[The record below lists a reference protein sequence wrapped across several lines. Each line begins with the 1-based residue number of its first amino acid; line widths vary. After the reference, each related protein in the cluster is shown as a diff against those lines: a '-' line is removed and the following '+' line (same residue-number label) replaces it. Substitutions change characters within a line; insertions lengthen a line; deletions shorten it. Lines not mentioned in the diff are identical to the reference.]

1 MMKKILI
8 FLLFIPI
15 FAFSGLN
22 IIKVNKMLT
31 QLKSAKE
38 LKFYN
43 ANRQIALTGK
53 LHFTSMEDADI
64 ILFSDKKNSNKMTI
78 VNSYKALRS
87 NKNSIGAI
95 YLKKGRTQIIFIKE
109 RLKSHKISLS
119 SNFEQHLL
127 SECQLNP
134 LCLLSLIK

>member
-8 FLLFIPI
+8 LLFFIPI

-22 IIKVNKMLT
+22 TIKVNKMLT

-64 ILFSDKKNSNKMTI
+64 ILFSDEKISNKMTI